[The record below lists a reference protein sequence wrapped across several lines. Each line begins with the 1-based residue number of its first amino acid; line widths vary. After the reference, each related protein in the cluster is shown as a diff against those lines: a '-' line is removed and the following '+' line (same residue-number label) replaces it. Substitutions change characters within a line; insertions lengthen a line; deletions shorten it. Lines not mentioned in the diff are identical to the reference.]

1 MAQFLASSKFDRA
14 GIQIRV
20 GDFVRVAK
28 YLASPRAHRE
38 YRGVFRQCSGRVF
51 PVVGWDATGLAWIP
65 LRGGGVLSVAPELL
79 LVVRR
84 GRNQRGNNGRYD
96 F

>member
-1 MAQFLASSKFDRA
+1 MAQSRVAPTLDRV
-14 GIQIRV
+14 GNKIRV

-38 YRGVFRQCSGRVF
+38 YRGAFRQCSGQIF
-51 PVVGWDATGLAWIP
+51 PVVGWDTTGLAWIS
-65 LRGGGVLSVAPELL
+65 LRRGEVLSVAPELL
-79 LVVRR
+79 VVVRR
-84 GRNQRGNNGRYD
+84 GRSRRNTNGRHA